1 MRRSESGR
9 SAREPVGTIPAGWW
23 PAYIW
28 IFAAKIL
35 SWTALVTRYHVMYG
49 GHGGFTETARA
60 VVSDVAI
67 GIPVAMASTTIL
79 LEGVKVLMIT
89 AEYLRAKYL
98 EPLKQSLRDEGREE
112 GLEEGLEQG
121 REEMR
126 VKAAVWYAKQK
137 EAAEKGEP
145 FDEPPPWESEE

>member
-1 MRRSESGR
+1 MTRRSPSDR

-28 IFAAKIL
+28 TFSAKITL
-35 SWTALVTRYHVMYG
+35 WTLLVTRYHVMYG
-49 GHGGFTETARA
+49 VHDGFTETARA
-60 VVSDVAI
+60 VVYDVAV
-67 GIPVAMASTTIL
+67 GIAVAMASTTIL

-98 EPLKQSLRDEGREE
+98 EPLKQSLRDEGREQE
-112 GLEEGLEQG
+112 
-121 REEMR
+121 RA
-126 VKAAVWYAKQK
+126 KAAAWHARQK

-145 FDEPPPWESEE
+145 FDEPPPWESDD

>member
-1 MRRSESGR
+1 MRDRRRGR

-35 SWTALVTRYHVMYG
+35 SWTVLVTRYHVNSG
-49 GHGGFTETARA
+49 EHEGFTEIARA
-60 VVSDVAI
+60 VVYDVAV

-89 AEYLRAKYL
+89 AEYLRTKYL
-98 EPLKQSLRDEGREE
+98 EPLKQSLIDEGHEQGVVEGREE
-112 GLEEGLEQG
+112 MG
-121 REEMR
+121 
-126 VKAAVWYAKQK
+126 AAAAAWYAKQQ

-145 FDEPPPWESEE
+145 FDEPPPWERED